1 METQTYDNLYN
12 RYRELDIPNSVF
24 DWAWKLYDDLI
35 NTLYYPN
42 IYIFPLTPEGEELME
57 LFFKE
62 IISCRYGTY
71 TFTNTCDIDGEI
83 YNIVIE
89 NND

>member
-1 METQTYDNLYN
+1 MDFRGPCPEIFGITN
-12 RYRELDIPNSVF
+12 NSN
-24 DWAWKLYDDLI
+24 DGLEY
-35 NTLYYPN
+35 
-42 IYIFPLTPEGEELME
+42 YIFPLTPEGEELME

>member
-1 METQTYDNLYN
+1 
-12 RYRELDIPNSVF
+12 
-24 DWAWKLYDDLI
+24 
-35 NTLYYPN
+35 LYYPN